1 MIICG
6 AGCNFSH
13 LKTCNAWQ
21 AGLLHRAAES
31 DTIIPVSKLPAF
43 FQPMAL
49 FRRPQPFSHPDW
61 VFEIKH
67 DGFRGLAYVEGDHAR
82 LLSRRGNGYKSFG
95 ELSSWIARHLN
106 VEDAVL
112 DGEIVCLDPDGRSQ
126 FNDLLYRRRDPH
138 YYAFDLLW
146 LNGRDLR
153 DQPLLK
159 RKEIL
164 RGIIPQAPSRI
175 LYSDHLEREGEQLFD
190 FTCQY
195 DLEGVVA
202 KWKHGSY
209 LPNSSATTWIK
220 VKNPAYSQM
229 DGRSE
234 QFEKQQRRVRPAPR
248 VRLLEPELLGVD

>member
-1 MIICG
+1 M
-6 AGCNFSH
+6 
-13 LKTCNAWQ
+13 
-21 AGLLHRAAES
+21 
-31 DTIIPVSKLPAF
+31 P
-43 FQPMAL
+43 L
-49 FRRPQPFSHPDW
+49 FRRSEAFSHPDW

-67 DGFRGLAYVEGDHAR
+67 DGFRSLAYVDGDRAR
-82 LLSRRGNGYKSFG
+82 LLSRSGNAYKSFG

-112 DGEIVCLDPDGRSQ
+112 DGEIICLDKDGRSR
-126 FNDLLYRRRDPH
+126 FNDLLYRRGDPH
-138 YYAFDLLW
+138 LYAFDLLW

-164 RGIIPQAPSRI
+164 RSIIRASPSRI
-175 LYSDHLEREGEQLFD
+175 LYSDHLDREGLQLFD
-190 FTCQY
+190 FVCQY

-220 VKNPAYSQM
+220 IKNPRYSQI
-229 DGRSE
+229 DGRHE
-234 QFEKQQRRVRPAPR
+234 GFERQQRKMHASPPI
-248 VRLLEPELLGVD
+248 RLLEPELLGVD